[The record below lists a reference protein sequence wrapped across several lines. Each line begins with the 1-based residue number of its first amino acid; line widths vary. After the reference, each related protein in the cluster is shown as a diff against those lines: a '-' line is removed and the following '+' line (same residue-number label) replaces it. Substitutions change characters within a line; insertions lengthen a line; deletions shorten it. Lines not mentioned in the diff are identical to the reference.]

1 MVVVIVGADCCINIH
16 SILLL
21 SWHDALPLLTPPSHC
36 VKVQK
41 YEQGQIGLQFFDMW
55 C

>member
-1 MVVVIVGADCCINIH
+1 MMYVYPTVSGH
-16 SILLL
+16 
-21 SWHDALPLLTPPSHC
+21 TTY

-41 YEQGQIGLQFFDMW
+41 YEQGKIGLQLFYMF